1 MNFPAKTRRPMITA
15 LTERLAA
22 ADPRVA
28 RLLRNATWLV
38 SGNALGAFFG
48 FLQALVLGR
57 ALGVEG
63 YGLLAVVMAL
73 VTTVNQIVDVRMWET
88 VTKFVGDDHERGD
101 HGRARAMVKLAY
113 LVDAATGIAAFAL
126 VLLLAPWLAER
137 FLHSRDAAT
146 EVSLYAGMLLV
157 ATVNDTS
164 MALLRVFD
172 RFRWLTVE
180 RVASS
185 AVRFIV
191 LAIVAL
197 ATRRLA
203 PVLAAYV
210 AVELGRG
217 AVLLLLGLSA
227 SRAEL
232 RDPGPDHLGLVRT
245 RLGEFWHFTLNNSAT
260 ALLALVTRQ
269 IDILILTVFHLP
281 REVGLYRMAKNFG
294 LLIFKLSDPFYHA
307 IYPELVRLAAGGA
320 AADLRRFIVRSM
332 RIILT
337 LVLPAGALCILGA
350 DLVLTRLV
358 GPEFAGAAWPL
369 RFVVLGALFHAA
381 FLWAR
386 PLVLATGRP
395 HWSTAAHLGG
405 VIVLGL
411 CSWALVPKLGALGSA
426 MTFAATSLATVAI
439 HAWGALRTPAAD
451 AATPSDSASAA
462 RAVSDA
468 AVESIE

>member
-1 MNFPAKTRRPMITA
+1 MRRSTLA
-15 LTERLAA
+15 TLAERLAA

-38 SGNALGAFFG
+38 SGNALGALFG
-48 FLQALVLGR
+48 FLQAVVLGR

-88 VTKFVGDDHERGD
+88 VTKFVGDDLERGD
-101 HGRARAMVKLAY
+101 HGRARAMIKLAY
-113 LVDAATGIAAFAL
+113 LVDGATGILAFAL

-137 FLHSRDAAT
+137 FLHHRDAAT
-146 EVSLYAGMLLV
+146 EVSLFAGTLLM

-172 RFRWLTVE
+172 RFRWLTFD

-185 AVRFIV
+185 AVRF
-191 LAIVAL
+191 AAL
-197 ATRRLA
+197 ASVAIATKRLQ

-217 AVLLLLGLSA
+217 AVLLWLGLRA
-227 SRAEL
+227 ARAEL
-232 RDPGPDHLGLVRT
+232 RGPGPDHLGLVRT
-245 RLGEFWHFTLNNSAT
+245 RLREFWHFTVNNSAT
-260 ALLALVTRQ
+260 ALLGLITRQ

-307 IYPELVRLAAGGA
+307 IYPELVRLSVTGV

-332 RIILT
+332 RIILA
-337 LVLPAGALCILGA
+337 LVLPAGAACLLGA
-350 DLVLTRLV
+350 DFVLARLV
-358 GPEFAGAAWPL
+358 GPEFTAAAWPL
-369 RFVVLGALFHAA
+369 RFVVAGSLFHAA

-405 VIVLGL
+405 VVVLGIG
-411 CSWALVPKLGALGSA
+411 SWALVPGLGALGSA
-426 MTFAATSLATVAI
+426 ITFAATSLVTVAI
-439 HAWGALRTPAAD
+439 HAWGALRVPAL
-451 AATPSDSASAA
+451 
-462 RAVSDA
+462 RAVTTTR
-468 AVESIE
+468 AVPDGPGN